1 MNNRTEELAA
11 TALRMAR
18 ARRMRLDAK
27 KVLNVRGH
35 TDEERKQA
43 LADLDMARRWHAAHY
58 QPVISITREQ
68 AEAMGLK
75 P

>member
-43 LADLDMARRWHAAHY
+43 LADLSAARKEGGKASAKLWRMAEKVPR
-58 QPVISITREQ
+58 
-68 AEAMGLK
+68 
-75 P
+75 